1 VSKQSI
7 VSEDGRKPSS
17 FHRFPAVHKADV
29 VVTAVILAGC
39 AFLYWQ
45 TTIFAAPPSVL
56 GDYMLPQDFPRLL
69 IWGIALLSLLL
80 PFEEAKLSRK
90 GESTDDERKES
101 LQAIAYVN
109 AAFMTACVLV
119 MPWLGTLL
127 TVFLIATV
135 MPVLWAEKRRV
146 VMVLFAILTPVA
158 IWLLF
163 EVFFRVRLI
172 PGLLRPLY
180 Y

>member
-1 VSKQSI
+1 VSKQNTLT
-7 VSEDGRKPSS
+7 EDGRKPSS
-17 FHRFPAVHKADV
+17 LARFSAVHKTDL

-39 AFLYWQ
+39 AFLFWQ
-45 TTIFAAPPSVL
+45 TTIFAAPPSIL

-90 GESTDDERKES
+90 GESTDDERKDS
-101 LQAIAYVN
+101 VQPIAYVN
-109 AAFMTACVLV
+109 SAFMIACVLV
-119 MPWLGTLL
+119 MPRLGTLL

-135 MPVLWAEKRRV
+135 MPILWSERRRV
-146 VMVLFAILTPVA
+146 TMVLFAILTPVS

-172 PGLLRPLY
+172 PGLLQPLY

>member
-1 VSKQSI
+1 MSKQSA
-7 VSEDGRKPSS
+7 VVGRGNKPFSTYRHLKI
-17 FHRFPAVHKADV
+17 HRADV
-29 VVTAVILAGC
+29 IVTAVILACC
-39 AFLYWQ
+39 ALLYWQ
-45 TTIFAAPPSVL
+45 TTIFAAPPSIL

-69 IWGIALLSLLL
+69 IWGIALISLLL

-90 GESTDDERKES
+90 GESTDDERKEA
-101 LQAIAYVN
+101 LQPIAYVTM
-109 AAFMTACVLV
+109 AFMIACVLV

-127 TVFLIATV
+127 TVLLIAAV
-135 MPVLWAEKRRV
+135 MPLLWGKRRRV
-146 VMVLFAILTPVA
+146 SMVLFAFLTPVS